1 MVCILDQ
8 TINEEINTQNIEDN
22 NVDVLLYSNP
32 QYRTLKVYVIGY
44 NITSRWKIGYTW
56 ETSNKVRSNWHPPY
70 TNGFKSKIQN
80 FNPFLNVDLNQS
92 EIGIFSKVFLLNID
106 F

>member
-44 NITSRWKIGYTW
+44 NITSRWKIGY
-56 ETSNKVRSNWHPPY
+56 Y
-70 TNGFKSKIQN
+70 T
-80 FNPFLNVDLNQS
+80 
-92 EIGIFSKVFLLNID
+92 
-106 F
+106 